1 MIKNSTVA
9 LPSVNIARSK
19 FKLQFQHKTTFNL
32 GDLVPVARF
41 EVLPGSTW
49 QVDLSSFVRSVG
61 QPITALMDNL
71 CCDVFAFFVPH
82 RLVFD
87 KYPNVHG
94 ENDTNA
100 WTASEVL
107 LPCLDY
113 RDLDANV
120 GGDFE
125 LKSEYLGAYLGMP
138 VGDYRYILPS
148 SPNVGSNSSFISCLP
163 GREYVLIWN
172 EFFRSENL
180 QAPIVIYRDST
191 GTVGPE
197 FDYWNPLLKVNK
209 YHDLFTDCL
218 PQPQKGG
225 DVLLPLGS
233 TAPVYSKA
241 LGSGDVVDGSPILQS
256 GGGSFVPGESID
268 MKVANTNNGFINF
281 DFYADLAS
289 ATAASINNLRYA
301 FQVQKLLEKD
311 ALYGTRYTEMLA
323 AHFAVTNPDSRLQR
337 PELLAKESF
346 YLNVEEVLQ
355 TTGFATSDATSLGS
369 RGGNLKK
376 FSNNS
381 LFTKSFTEFGSLF
394 ILACVR
400 QDQSYSQGLSKQ
412 MTIRKRLDNY
422 YPVFANIGN
431 VPVLNSELYL
441 ELGKPAEGV
450 RNNEVFGYQEAWY
463 QYRDFPNLITGL
475 VNPSASQSL
484 DFWTLANKF
493 ESLPTL
499 SDSFI
504 QEDRTNFARC
514 FSTGIN
520 GPDFV
525 ADFLVSGSHVE
536 PMPVHSIPGLID
548 HH

>member
-32 GDLVPVARF
+32 GELVPVARF

-49 QVDLSSFVRSVG
+49 QVDLASFVRSVG

-82 RLVFD
+82 RLAFKD
-87 KYPNVHG
+87 YPKVHG

-100 WTASEVL
+100 WVASEVDI
-107 LPCLDY
+107 PY
-113 RDLDANV
+113 WSPGVASNI
-120 GGDFE
+120 GP
-125 LKSEYLGAYLGMP
+125 SSLGSYLGMP
-138 VGDYRYILPS
+138 VGNYGIKQN
-148 SPNVGSNSSFISCLP
+148 NVSIYDSNRISVLP
-163 GREYVLIWN
+163 GREYGLIWN

-180 QAPIVIYRDST
+180 QNPLLIYNNSTNQVGDS
-191 GTVGPE
+191 
-197 FDYWNPLLKVNK
+197 YSYHSNLLKVNK

-233 TAPVYSKA
+233 VAPVYSKA
-241 LGSGDVVDGSPILQS
+241 LNSGTIIDGSPILNS
-256 GGGSFVPGESID
+256 AGGDVSVGDPID
-268 MKVANTNNGFINF
+268 LKVANSGNGYINF

-301 FQVQKLLEKD
+301 FQVQRLLEKD

-323 AHFAVTNPDSRLQR
+323 AHFGVTNPDSRLQR

-355 TTGFATSDATSLGS
+355 TTGFATSDETSLGS

-412 MTIRKRLDNY
+412 MRILKRLDNY

-431 VPVLNSELYL
+431 VSVLNSEIYL
-441 ELGKPAEGV
+441 DFTGGAVSK
-450 RNNEVFGYQEAWY
+450 NNDVFGYQEAWY

-475 VNPSASQSL
+475 LNPSASEAL

-493 ESLPTL
+493 DSLPTL
-499 SDSFI
+499 SGSFI

-514 FSTGIN
+514 FSTGLN